1 MLGVILDSEESQQ
14 LPGQQAAPPNPVPQ
28 PRCVGGEWT
37 GPGSGGSWERQPA
50 SRLRYLRPL
59 NSKPRRRRNVLR
71 VNKDPEVGGR
81 GTEIYLSIVP
91 DCTVQSMLTFQDIDS
106 SANIMRTRPPRS
118 SIVTISEDKVDK
130 IRSIDHSPRPVSDYL
145 VKRLRRTDFI
155 KRIH

>member
-1 MLGVILDSEESQQ
+1 MGGRRGASFVTGRKQLQNYLNIQNWTETGFELTAGGNEGAPAICNMLGVILDSEESQQ

-81 GTEIYLSIVP
+81 GTELVVP
-91 DCTVQSMLTFQDIDS
+91 ACYVVDIS
-106 SANIMRTRPPRS
+106 TSGTPGQHLAGSA
-118 SIVTISEDKVDK
+118 
-130 IRSIDHSPRPVSDYL
+130 
-145 VKRLRRTDFI
+145 
-155 KRIH
+155 